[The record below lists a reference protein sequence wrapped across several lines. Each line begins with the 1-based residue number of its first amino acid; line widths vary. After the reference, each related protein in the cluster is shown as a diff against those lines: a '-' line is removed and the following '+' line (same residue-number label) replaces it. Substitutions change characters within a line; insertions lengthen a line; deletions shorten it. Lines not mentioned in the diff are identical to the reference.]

1 MSPSLTPGMSPSA
14 WFAVA
19 NPFALL
25 GWLLL
30 LGALF
35 APARGAWRPRLLM
48 LAGRVWPLVL
58 AAGYA
63 AALLAHWGSVPG
75 GGFGTLEQV
84 AALFASPGN
93 LLAGWVHYLAFDLF
107 IGSWA
112 VADAQARG
120 LQGARRWLMVPVLA
134 LIFMFGP
141 VGLLLY
147 FAVRP
152 RAAALELN
160 HVR

>member
-1 MSPSLTPGMSPSA
+1 MTPSV
-14 WFAVA
+14 WFSIA

-25 GWLLL
+25 GWLMLIA
-30 LGALF
+30 ALF
-35 APARGAWRPRLLM
+35 APSHGAWRPRLLW

-63 AALLAHWGSVPG
+63 AAVVAYWGSAPG
-75 GGFGTLEQV
+75 GGFGTLEEV
-84 AALFASPGN
+84 AALFRSPGM

-107 IGSWA
+107 IGRW
-112 VADAQARG
+112 VLDDAASRG
-120 LQGARRWLMVPVLA
+120 LRRHARWALLPCLL
-134 LIFMFGP
+134 LIFLFGP

-147 FAVRP
+147 FALRQAVFRQEV
-152 RAAALELN
+152 A

>member
-1 MSPSLTPGMSPSA
+1 VTPSA
-14 WFAVA
+14 WFALA

-25 GWLLL
+25 GWVILV
-30 LGALF
+30 GALF
-35 APARGAWRPRLLM
+35 APATGAWRSRLML

-63 AALLAHWGSVPG
+63 AALVAHWGSAPG
-75 GGFGTLEQV
+75 GGFGSLEQV
-84 AALFASPGN
+84 ATLFSSPGN
-93 LLAGWVHYLAFDLF
+93 LLAGWLHFLAFDLF
-107 IGSWA
+107 IGAWA
-112 VADAQARG
+112 VADAQSRG
-120 LQGARRWLMVPVLA
+120 LQGLARLTLVPVLV
-134 LIFMFGP
+134 LIFLFGP

-152 RAAALELN
+152 RAASLELN